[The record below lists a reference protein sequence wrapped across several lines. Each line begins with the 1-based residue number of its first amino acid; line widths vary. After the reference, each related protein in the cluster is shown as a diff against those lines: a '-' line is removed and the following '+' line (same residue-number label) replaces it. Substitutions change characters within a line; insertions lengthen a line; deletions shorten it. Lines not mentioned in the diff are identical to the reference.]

1 MNEQSS
7 GPETALRHTDIR
19 ELMDSGPM
27 SPLQVGTIAIC
38 FLLNMLDGVDVLSLS
53 FAAPVLAKSWS
64 ISPETLGVVFS
75 AALIGMFLGSLLLAP
90 LGDSIGRRKLL
101 IISLLL
107 IAFGM
112 LTTAVARSV
121 PELLVLRL
129 ITGCGLG
136 GVVATMATIAAEF
149 SPNRRRNFSVTIV
162 QGGYPLG
169 ATLTGLVAA
178 VIVPAIGWW
187 SVFVVGGGLTL
198 LLLPLVVFALPES
211 PQFLLHRQPPGALE
225 AVNKSLRRMRL
236 GQLDELPPAAQE
248 HRNRPR
254 LKVLLE
260 ALREILSPQYR
271 PQTLLLWIAFFLC
284 FVTLY
289 FLINW
294 VTQLASATGLPL
306 KLAIYAGTAFNF
318 GGFIGMAVLG
328 YLSDRFGLR
337 LIITVSLAAGAV
349 IMVLFGALQSAWAVL
364 LGLGVLGVMQGGFI
378 ALYAVAARLYPTPIR
393 ATGVGWAV
401 AAGRPG
407 GILGPIAAGFLVG
420 AGLSMTQS
428 FAVFAVPIALAT
440 VAVAL
445 IRSPRLSAAAV
456 AQQAES

>member
-1 MNEQSS
+1 M
-7 GPETALRHTDIR
+7 PAHTDIH
-19 ELMDSGPM
+19 ELIDRSPM
-27 SPLQVGTIAIC
+27 SPLQVGAIAIC
-38 FLLNMLDGVDVLSLS
+38 FLLNMLDGVDVLSLA

-64 ISPETLGVVFS
+64 IPPETLGVVFS
-75 AALIGMFLGSLLLAP
+75 AALIGMFLGSLVLAP

-112 LTTAVARSV
+112 LTTAVARTV
-121 PELLVLRL
+121 PELLILRL

-236 GQLDELPPAAQE
+236 GQLKELPSVAAKA
-248 HRNRPR
+248 HDRPR
-254 LKVLLE
+254 LKVLLD
-260 ALREILSPQYR
+260 ALKQILSSQYR
-271 PQTLLLWIAFFLC
+271 AQTLLLWIAFFLC

-294 VTQLASATGLPL
+294 VPQLASATGLPL
-306 KLAIYAGTAFNF
+306 KLAIYTGTAFNF
-318 GGFIGMAVLG
+318 GGFLGMAALG

-337 LIITVSLAAGAV
+337 LIIAGSLAAGAV
-349 IMVLFGALQSAWAVL
+349 LMALFGVLHSPWAIL
-364 LGLGVLGVMQGGFI
+364 LGVGVLGVMQGGFI
-378 ALYAVAARLYPTPIR
+378 ALYAVAARLYPTSIR

-420 AGLSMTQS
+420 AGLSMTES

-440 VAVAL
+440 IAVVL
-445 IRSPRLSAAAV
+445 IRSPQLDAAA
-456 AQQAES
+456 AQAQP

>member
-1 MNEQSS
+1 MNERPSK
-7 GPETALRHTDIR
+7 PDAALAHTDIGK
-19 ELMDSGPM
+19 LMDHGPI
-27 SPLQVGTIAIC
+27 SSLQVGAIAIC

-53 FAAPVLAKSWS
+53 FAAPVLANNWS
-64 ISPETLGVVFS
+64 IPPETLGIVFS

-112 LTTAVARSV
+112 LTTAVARNV

-149 SPNRRRNFSVTIV
+149 SPARRRNFSVTIV

-169 ATLTGLVAA
+169 ATLTGLLAA

-198 LLLPLVVFALPES
+198 VLLPLVVFALPES
-211 PQFLLHRQPPGALE
+211 PQFLLRRQPPGAL
-225 AVNKSLRRMRL
+225 ATVNKSLGRMRL
-236 GQLDELPPAAQE
+236 GQLSELPPAPPDTQ
-248 HRNRPR
+248 NRSR
-254 LKVLLE
+254 LATLAG
-260 ALREILSPQYR
+260 ALKEILSPQYR
-271 PQTLLLWIAFFLC
+271 GQTLLLWIAFFLC

-318 GGFIGMAVLG
+318 GGFVGMAICG

-337 LIITVSLAAGAV
+337 LVISVSLAAGAA
-349 IMVLFGALQSAWAVL
+349 IMALFGAFQSPSAVL
-364 LGLGVLGVMQGGFI
+364 LGLGALGLVQGGFI
-378 ALYAVAARLYPTPIR
+378 ALYAVAARLYPTLIR
-393 ATGVGWAV
+393 STGVGWAV

-420 AGLSMTQS
+420 AGLSMTES
-428 FAVFAVPIALAT
+428 FAVFAVPLALAAVV
-440 VAVAL
+440 VAM
-445 IRSPRLSAAAV
+445 IRSPRLATDAAETA
-456 AQQAES
+456 S